1 MPALATRS
9 MGIMAGLGAV
19 QVLALL
25 AKKAAEMN
33 LSSMHLRKAEMNS
46 RRGAHA
52 CCRRPPV
59 SPS

>member
-1 MPALATRS
+1 MVMPALATRS

-33 LSSMHLRKAEMNS
+33 FSSMHF
-46 RRGAHA
+46 
-52 CCRRPPV
+52 
-59 SPS
+59 